1 MTHFLSIKD
10 KIFLSII
17 VPCYNAEKYIHKLID
32 SVIAQSISD
41 WELILID
48 DGSKDKTA
56 EICRKAAQNDSRIR
70 YIYQDNAG
78 VSNARNQG
86 LKVAK
91 GEYISY
97 VDADDWIEWN
107 FIEVFQNSHLA
118 EINIC
123 GYQEVFPN
131 GKIKTKQF
139 PEKALYSRSPLQT
152 YTVRNS
158 FFRTPWAIVFRHEF
172 LKKNK
177 MKFQENLS
185 WGEDTMFMLN
195 AVRIAKD
202 INFVPDVIYNYR
214 YTGEGLTNSPKR
226 HKNMVQ
232 FLNVY
237 MPTCKDVK
245 KESVSSA
252 KMMEELILFLS
263 VILLNEVIK
272 ANYDNKEK
280 MEYITNIHL
289 YLKAIPFLFVCK
301 KKVGRIRYLAVVLA
315 KLSISPSS
323 SLTLYNY
330 FI

>member
-1 MTHFLSIKD
+1 
-10 KIFLSII
+10 
-17 VPCYNAEKYIHKLID
+17 
-32 SVIAQSISD
+32 
-41 WELILID
+41 
-48 DGSKDKTA
+48 
-56 EICRKAAQNDSRIR
+56 
-70 YIYQDNAG
+70 
-78 VSNARNQG
+78 
-86 LKVAK
+86 
-91 GEYISY
+91 
-97 VDADDWIEWN
+97 
-107 FIEVFQNSHLA
+107 
-118 EINIC
+118 
-123 GYQEVFPN
+123 
-131 GKIKTKQF
+131 
-139 PEKALYSRSPLQT
+139 
-152 YTVRNS
+152 
-158 FFRTPWAIVFRHEF
+158 
-172 LKKNK
+172 

-280 MEYITNIHL
+280 W
-289 YLKAIPFLFVCK
+289 
-301 KKVGRIRYLAVVLA
+301 
-315 KLSISPSS
+315 SI
-323 SLTLYNY
+323 LQI
-330 FI
+330 FIYT